1 MKKKLLSLVLAG
13 AMVASTSVS
22 AFAAD
27 TVTTGDIKI
36 EEGQDS
42 KDVEIGITGN
52 ILDKKGNTKP
62 GSISVTVPTAVTFT
76 VANDGT
82 LTSPEMT
89 ITNNSTEKI
98 SVVAKAF
105 KDANGADDIEI
116 VNKSEF
122 DSGKDQVERK
132 KIWLK
137 LTGGTQYVAFTSEGT
152 GKMYDNDYT
161 NDLSQVSQDYELC
174 KISENGSKALKLD
187 GEGGTSG
194 TAETEA
200 VRDKFTLILKIKR
213 DRNV

>member
-52 ILDKKGNTKP
+52 VLDNNGNTKP

-89 ITNNSTEKI
+89 IRNNSTEKI

-105 KDANGADDIEI
+105 EDANGADDIEI
-116 VNKSEF
+116 VNKSAF
-122 DSGKDQVERK
+122 SGGRKSVGRK

-137 LTGGTQYVAFTSEGT
+137 LTGGSQYLAFTSEGT
-152 GKMYDNDYT
+152 GKMYDNNYA
-161 NDLSQVSQDYELC
+161 NDLSEEDDDYEIC
-174 KISENGSKALKLD
+174 KISENGSRALKLE
-187 GEGGTSG
+187 GEGGTEG
-194 TAETEA
+194 TAGSEA
-200 VRDKFTLILKIKR
+200 LRDKFTLILKIKR

>member
-52 ILDKKGNTKP
+52 ILDDRGNTKP

-89 ITNNSTEKI
+89 ITNHSTEKI

-116 VNKSEF
+116 VDKSEF
-122 DSGKDQVERK
+122 ANGRKQVERK

-137 LTGGTQYVAFTSEGT
+137 LTGGTQYVAFKSDDN

-161 NDLSQVSQDYELC
+161 NDLSEASQDYEIC
-174 KISENGSKALKLD
+174 KISENGSKVLKLD

-194 TAETEA
+194 NAGSEA
-200 VRDKFTLILKIKR
+200 VRDKFTLTLKIKR
-213 DRNV
+213 DRNA

>member
-52 ILDKKGNTKP
+52 VLDNKGNTKP

-105 KDANGADDIEI
+105 EDANGVDDIEI
-116 VNKSEF
+116 VQKSAF
-122 DSGKDQVERK
+122 DGGRSSVERN

-137 LTGGTQYVAFTSEGT
+137 LTGGSQYLAFTSEGT
-152 GKMYDNDYT
+152 GKMYDNNYT
-161 NDLSQVSQDYELC
+161 GALTEKSDYEIC
-174 KISENGSKALKLD
+174 KISENGSRVLKLD

-194 TAETEA
+194 TAGSEA
-200 VRDKFTLILKIKR
+200 VRDKFTLVLKIKR

>member
-52 ILDKKGNTKP
+52 VLDNKGNTKP

-105 KDANGADDIEI
+105 EDANGSQNINI
-116 VNKSEF
+116 VKQEVFN
-122 DSGKDQVERK
+122 SGKNNVERG

-137 LTGGTQYVAFTSEGT
+137 LTGGSKYLAFTSEET
-152 GKMYDNDYT
+152 GKMYDNNYAAP
-161 NDLSQVSQDYELC
+161 LSEDDDYEVC
-174 KISENGSKALKLD
+174 KINENGSRVLKLD

-194 TAETEA
+194 DAGSEA

-213 DRNV
+213 DRN

>member
-27 TVTTGDIKI
+27 TVTTGDIRI

-52 ILDKKGNTKP
+52 VLDNKGNTKP

-105 KDANGADDIEI
+105 EDANGDQNINI
-116 VNKSEF
+116 VKQEAFN
-122 DSGKDQVERK
+122 SGKNSVERGK
-132 KIWLK
+132 VWLK
-137 LTGGTQYVAFTSEGT
+137 LTGGSKYLAFTSEDT
-152 GKMYDNDYT
+152 GKMYDNNYAGE
-161 NDLSQVSQDYELC
+161 LSEDDNYEIC
-174 KISENGSKALKLD
+174 KISENGSRVLKLD

-194 TAETEA
+194 AVGSEA

-213 DRNV
+213 DRA